1 MSSYEPHMLFC
12 RRMTPL
18 RLRQM
23 TWTEVE
29 ALDPSRV
36 VAILPVGAVEAH
48 GPHLSLLTDGV
59 IADAMAGAA
68 AEKLEGAGL
77 VPVLLPPLDYSAAL
91 FAEQFPGT
99 ISVEPETI
107 KTLIFDIASG
117 LARWGV
123 PIVSIANAHLDPAHL
138 TSLHAAT
145 NALRAA
151 GKIKVAFPD
160 LTQPPW
166 GSRLTEEFKSGACH
180 AGQFEGSIVMASR
193 PELVREEIR
202 KQLAPNHKSL
212 SKAILEGRSTFAE
225 AGGPQAYFGDPAA
238 ATVEEGAETIQI
250 LGEILAEAAL
260 RELGMQM
267 PAAELELA

>member
-1 MSSYEPHMLFC
+1 
-12 RRMTPL
+12 
-18 RLRQM
+18 M

-29 ALDPSRV
+29 SLDSSKV
-36 VAILPVGAVEAH
+36 VAILPVGAIEAH

-59 IADAMAGAA
+59 IAEAMADAGGK
-68 AEKLEGAGL
+68 KLEQAGL

-107 KTLIFDIASG
+107 KTLIFDIASS

-138 TSLHAAT
+138 NSLHAAT

-166 GSRLTEEFKSGACH
+166 GSRLTDEFKSGACH
-180 AGQFEGSIVMASR
+180 AGRFEGSIVMASR
-193 PELVREEIR
+193 PDLIRDEIR
-202 KQLAPNHKSL
+202 QRLPPVHQSL
-212 SKAILEGRSTFAE
+212 SKAIREGRSNFAE
-225 AGGPQAYFGDPAA
+225 AGGRQAYFGDPAA
-238 ATVEEGAETIQI
+238 ATVEEGQKTIQI
-250 LGEILAEAAL
+250 LGDILAEAAL
-260 RELGMQM
+260 RELRMEM
-267 PAAELELA
+267 PAAELEPACG

>member
-1 MSSYEPHMLFC
+1 MLFC
-12 RRMTPL
+12 RRMSPL
-18 RLRQM
+18 RLREM

-29 ALDPSRV
+29 ALDPSRI

-48 GPHLSLLTDGV
+48 GPHLSLITDGV
-59 IADAMAGAA
+59 IADAMARAA
-68 AEKLEGAGL
+68 ATKLEQAGL
-77 VPVLLPPLDYSAAL
+77 VPILLPSLDYSAAL

-107 KTLIFDIASG
+107 KTLVFDIASG

-145 NALRAA
+145 NALRAT

-160 LTQPPW
+160 LTQSPW

-180 AGQFEGSIVMASR
+180 AGRFEGSIVMAAQ
-193 PELVREEIR
+193 PEMVRDQIR
-202 KQLAPNHKSL
+202 RQLSPNYKSL
-212 SKAILEGRSTFAE
+212 SKAILQGRSTFAE

-238 ATVEEGAETIQI
+238 ATAEEGAKTIEI
-250 LGEILAEAAL
+250 LGGILAEAAL
-260 RELGMQM
+260 RELGM
-267 PAAELELA
+267 ELPTAKLEPV